1 MYAALNEG
9 KTALYQWDTGQ
20 YLQVSQDVYRVDFTF
35 RTDPKIVYG
44 VFAQSGKVVIPDGL
58 LQSYGIL
65 DVLIMDRKATYERME
80 LPVIERPLPP
90 GYVVTE
96 RGTVITY
103 EELENILKKL
113 HFASTDGFTMAGDID
128 MAGYKIDGLVEPVGD
143 NEAVRKRYVDKNF
156 MKSTGGTVT
165 GRYYGFFTPEK
176 EDEPATK
183 GYADAAKADAI
194 RQAAQAAGTQMDNR
208 HVFFRVTMPVSWSGS
223 GPYTQSIPVS
233 GLKASDAPHV
243 TAVYDANGA
252 TAIAQRDAWSCV
264 AQAEATEGALVLTC
278 LEEKP
283 TAAVP
288 LLIEVIR

>member
-1 MYAALNEG
+1 MYAALNDG
-9 KTALYQWDTGQ
+9 KTALYQWDTDQ

-44 VFAQSGKVVIPDGL
+44 VFAQGGKVVIPDGL
-58 LQSYGIL
+58 LQSFGIL
-65 DVLIMDRKATYERME
+65 DVLIMDRKATYQRME

-96 RGTVITY
+96 KGTVITY

-113 HFASTDGFTMAGDID
+113 HFASTDGFTMAGDIH

-156 MKSTGGTVT
+156 LKSTGGTVT
-165 GRYYGFFTPEK
+165 GRYYGFRIPEK
-176 EDEPATK
+176 EDEPANK
-183 GYADAAKADAI
+183 QYADAVGDYAVA
-194 RQAAQAAGTQMDNR
+194 RAAQAAETQMDNR
-208 HVFFRVTMPVSWSGS
+208 HAFFQVTMPVSWGGT
-223 GPYTQSIPVS
+223 GPYTQSISVP

-243 TAVYDANGA
+243 TAVYDANRA
-252 TAIAQRDAWSCV
+252 TAIAQRDAWNCV
-264 AQAEATEGALVLTC
+264 SQAEATEGALVLTC